1 MVIGLVREIAAGER
15 RVALTPSAV
24 RRLVEGGHRV
34 FVEHGAGDESHFTDA
49 GYAQSGAQILFSASE
64 VMDRAELLVKVER
77 PGPEE
82 FEQLHPGQ
90 TVMAFF
96 HLATATRTAV
106 HGLLSRGITTIGFEI
121 VETADGRL
129 PVLVPMSEIA
139 GPMAIAV
146 AAHLLRSSSGG
157 RGVLLGGAPG
167 IPPARIVILGGG
179 TVGTWAARTA
189 VNAGA
194 STVVFD
200 NDVHQLRRLFHTVP
214 GAIAV
219 MSDADGVGRAVVEA
233 DVVIGAVLR
242 HGERAP
248 HLVTKAMVESMRP
261 GTVVL
266 DVAIDQGGCVET
278 SRPTTLADPV
288 FAHKGVLHYCVAN
301 MTADIAH
308 TASAVMS
315 QAVLPYVE
323 ALAGHGVEEGLARLP
338 DLARGLYT
346 FRGHCVSVPLAQ
358 RWHFAPH
365 SFQELMV
372 EKATNKL

>member
-1 MVIGLVREIAAGER
+1 MVIGVVRETTPGER

-24 RRLVEGGHRV
+24 RHLMEGGHRV
-34 FVEHGAGDESHFTDA
+34 MVERGAGQESHFED
-49 GYAQSGAQILFSASE
+49 GSYAQAGARIVFSPAE
-64 VMDRAELLVKVER
+64 VIDRAELVVKVER
-77 PGPEE
+77 PGQEE
-82 FEQLHPGQ
+82 FDQLQPGQ

-96 HLATATRTAV
+96 HLATASRMAV
-106 HGLLSRGITTIGFEI
+106 HGLLTRGITTIGFEI
-121 VETADGRL
+121 IETVTGQL

-167 IPPARIVILGGG
+167 IAPARIVILGGG
-179 TVGTWAARTA
+179 TVGMWAARTA

-200 NDVHQLRRLFHTVP
+200 NDVQQLRRLFHTVP
-214 GAIAV
+214 GAVAV
-219 MSDADGVGRAVVEA
+219 GADAEAIGRAVVEA

-248 HLVTKAMVESMRP
+248 HIVTKSMVESMRP

-266 DVAIDQGGCVET
+266 DLSIDQGGCVET

-288 FAHKGVLHYCVAN
+288 FVHKGVLHYCVPN

-315 QAVLPYVE
+315 HAVLPYIE
-323 ALAGHGVEEGLARLP
+323 ALARHGVEEGLALHP

-358 RWHFAPH
+358 RWHFASHP
-365 SFQELMV
+365 FQELMMQ
-372 EKATNKL
+372 KAGDKI